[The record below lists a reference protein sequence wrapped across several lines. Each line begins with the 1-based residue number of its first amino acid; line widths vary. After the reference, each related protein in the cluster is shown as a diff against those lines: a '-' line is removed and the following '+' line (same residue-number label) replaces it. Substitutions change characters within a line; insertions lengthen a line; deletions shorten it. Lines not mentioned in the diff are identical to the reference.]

1 MGFGI
6 MVFGYFITY
15 IMALNTFGAF
25 FRFAGY
31 LVMAYGSKKLSEYE
45 SGFVWSEYA
54 SMLLAVISAVRIA
67 ADFTQLIPS
76 NIIAILVYAEAAL
89 VLIYHILLL
98 LAIRA
103 IAKDTDSEKIQGNAV
118 RNLFFISLYYL
129 LYVIGMLP
137 TPFKA
142 SYEKNMGLPLLL
154 LNFAWIILDL
164 VLLISCYSRI
174 CDENDLDMERKPSRF
189 AFVNKMRAELD
200 AKQAR
205 ARESSMQYKKEKAER
220 KRKKK

>member
-6 MVFGYFITY
+6 LFLGYFITY

-31 LVMAYGSKKLSEYE
+31 LVMAYAAKKLSEYN
-45 SGFVWSEYA
+45 SAFIWSIYA
-54 SMLLAVISAVRIA
+54 SSLLAIMSVLRIIT
-67 ADFTQLIPS
+67 DFTQIIPIG
-76 NIIAILVYAEAAL
+76 IIDILVYVEAAVVL
-89 VLIYHILLL
+89 VYHVVLL

-103 IAKDTDSEKIQGNAV
+103 IAKETETEKIQGNSI
-118 RNLFFISLYYL
+118 RNLFFIALYYL
-129 LYVIGMLP
+129 LYVLSMLP
-137 TPFKA
+137 TPFKE
-142 SYEKNMGLPLLL
+142 SYQKNMGLPILL

-164 VLLISCYSRI
+164 VLILSCYSSI
-174 CDENDLDMERKPSRF
+174 CDEGDVDMERKPSKF
-189 AFVNKMRAELD
+189 AFVNKLRAELD

-205 ARESSMQYKKEKAER
+205 ARESALKYKAEKAER

>member
-6 MVFGYFITY
+6 LFFGYFITY

-31 LVMAYGSKKLSEYE
+31 LVMAYGVKKLSEYQSSFMW
-45 SGFVWSEYA
+45 SGYA
-54 SMLLAVISAVRIA
+54 SILLAIMSAVRIV
-67 ADFTQLIPS
+67 ADFTQLIPTDLLDT
-76 NIIAILVYAEAAL
+76 LVYAEAAL
-89 VLIYHILLL
+89 VLVYHILLL

-103 IAKDTDSEKIQGNAV
+103 IAKDTESEKIQGNSV

-129 LYVIGMLP
+129 LYVVGMLP

-142 SYEKNMGLPLLL
+142 SYEANMGLPLLL

-164 VLLISCYSRI
+164 VLIVSCYSRI
-174 CDENDLDMERKPSRF
+174 CDENDVDMERKPSKF

-205 ARESSMQYKKEKAER
+205 ARESSMQYKREKAER
-220 KRKKK
+220 KRNKK